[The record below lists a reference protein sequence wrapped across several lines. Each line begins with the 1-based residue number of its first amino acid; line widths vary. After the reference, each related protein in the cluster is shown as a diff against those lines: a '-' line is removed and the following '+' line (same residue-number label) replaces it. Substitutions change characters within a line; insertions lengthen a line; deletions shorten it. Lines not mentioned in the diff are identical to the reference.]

1 MTKKYLLLALASLL
15 LPMEMVAQGY
25 HFVKHAN
32 GLEYILKDGD
42 PKDDDHLFIWVGGSP
57 MPELVD
63 GEIVMEN
70 RYFAE
75 KNIRPAWRRKY
86 NEQPEQGEFYKRK
99 LDAVIEI
106 TETRNTCDN
115 YKGVEYFTNLESLK
129 INSKGATSGVKLDL
143 SKNENLKTLTFA
155 EPTQI
160 KLVTFNISNTKLTSL
175 TIPSGSLTTLTNLY
189 VSNSSL
195 TALDVSSCS
204 NLRIL
209 EADNIAFSSNSAL
222 TLPTTTNKLDEL
234 SLEGVTGLNSV
245 NVGIYSALATLHVN
259 GSSIAQLTLPTAT
272 GILKHLNLSDNTNL
286 GNHYTNANPLDV
298 SMYPRL
304 VAVADG
310 HSNTG
315 GKLIYDNS
323 NLSVYLGSDGNLKIY
338 PSDAEFIYHECTTE
352 EAAYDYM
359 DYTSHPNLIGLVLTG
374 AQGVRLPADRTTFVL
389 DLTGSPN
396 IAEVDFNN
404 SASTLTSLNAVN
416 VKKLDV
422 AACSKLQELLY
433 TGPASENL
441 VLATASGSYP
451 DLTTLVLTK
460 SSVKTLDLKGG
471 GTSETCIAPNL
482 QNFRAFYSALEEINL
497 SNHAKLSTLS
507 LLPPKEGHDESVK
520 EYGIDNFNEGNKLTK
535 LNIENCKSLTGA
547 VTLGFLTDDMLFY
560 NQIQDVDASGCTGIT
575 RFDCPNSLIENLD
588 LSNCSSLEIINI
600 NQGMLTGNG
609 DINLAGCTNLA
620 TFNASHHPWESMDF
634 LLGTSGG
641 RNSAEIGKLEV
652 LQVDGGSYTLLN
664 GGSRYVREIDGKP
677 QIYTSRLESLDLS
690 NLVNGTFRELNC
702 EDNLIK
708 SLDLSDIGPGM
719 TSLKCANNMM
729 LTLNLNSLNHTTL
742 DADNSSWSPQ
752 VAYLNAEVVKGDDG
766 NNETEGAHDWVAL
779 HLPGSD
785 GYTHKLDN
793 DLALYPNLWNYFNN
807 GTKIAEKPTP
817 WMCKVDETDNIAT
830 YEGETSKFK
839 GNYLHHDDHTG
850 YHLFLHSQSDINSIY
865 GTMRDQDLYG
875 SLLAYQYNTGFNQKL
890 TANPINGS
898 TDTPDGKDIT
908 PNSLDHRI
916 EIRAH
921 IWPYIINLH
930 QLTKSPQSKAV
941 GIDYYSSTLYLD
953 YDAVIPKGVKVYFV
967 TGITSRNAIE
977 NGGTSP
983 TENQIETALFGGDDS
998 DNNILPAHTPVY
1010 VRSKSKIHD
1019 KTEKEGQAGLY
1030 AFNPVWEFD
1039 IKGWEN
1045 LRNIDGYAN
1054 APHILHGVQP
1064 TDTRTV
1070 KHEYEAALA
1079 AAKAKKARMMGV
1091 DEKGKKWGNILT
1103 GVMGIKNLETDM
1115 TAEKFN
1121 TYEHADTTLTAV
1133 RTCLTLSL
1141 QTQKQN
1147 TRIIGFWP
1155 FNGKTIPAHRCII
1168 LEKDYEDAV
1177 EAAKNNGETI
1187 DQSADAKGGSFLFI
1201 DDINVTGIETLADES
1216 SPTTNSTG
1224 WYTLQGIRLS
1234 QQPKQHGIYI
1244 HNGRKIII
1252 K

>member
-1 MTKKYLLLALASLL
+1 MKKYLLLALASLL

-25 HFVKHAN
+25 HFVNHAN
-32 GLEYILKDGD
+32 GLEYICKDGD
-42 PKDDDHLFIWVGGSP
+42 PEDDDHLFIWVGKDP
-57 MPELVD
+57 MTVLVD
-63 GEIVMEN
+63 GQTVPSG
-70 RYFAE
+70 RYIE
-75 KNIRPAWRRKY
+75 HSSLRPQLRQKY
-86 NEQPEQGEFYKRK
+86 NSDKGEFYKSTLESTK
-99 LDAVIEI
+99 TIES
-106 TETRNTCDN
+106 TYNSPNTF
-115 YKGVEYFTNLESLK
+115 KGIEYFRNLESLSL
-129 INSKGATSGVKLDL
+129 NSQGATSVDL
-143 SKNENLKTLTFA
+143 NLSQNTKLKTLTFNQA
-155 EPTQI
+155 AI
-160 KLVTFNISNTKLTSL
+160 KLRTLNISNTQLTSL
-175 TIPSGSLTTLTNLY
+175 TIPSGSQTTLTNLY
-189 VSNSSL
+189 VSNSEITSL
-195 TALDVSSCS
+195 NLGPCS
-204 NLRIL
+204 NLRVL
-209 EADNIAFSSNSAL
+209 DADNIAFSSNSDL
-222 TLPTTTNKLDEL
+222 TLPTTTNKLEEL
-234 SLEGVTGLNSV
+234 SLEGVKGLNSV

-259 GSSIAQLTLPTAT
+259 GSSIEQLTLPTAT

-286 GNHYTNANPLDV
+286 GNFYTNANPLDV

-315 GKLIYDNS
+315 GALIYNNS
-323 NLSVYLGSDGNLKIY
+323 DLSVYLGSDGNLKIY

-374 AQGVRLPADRTTFVL
+374 AQGVRLPANRTTFVL

-396 IAEVDFNN
+396 IEEVDFNN

-416 VKKLDV
+416 VKKIDV
-422 AACSKLQELLY
+422 SACSKLQELLY

-482 QNFRAFYSALEEINL
+482 QNFRAFYSALEEIDL
-497 SNHAKLSTLS
+497 SNHAQLNTLS
-507 LLPPKEGHDESVK
+507 LLPPKDSHDESVA
-520 EYGIDNFNEGNKLTK
+520 EYGINKFNEDDKLRILK
-535 LNIENCKSLTGA
+535 IENCTSLTGA
-547 VTLGFLTDDMLFY
+547 LTLNFVGSNWYYY
-560 NQIQDVDASGCTGIT
+560 NAFEEIDASGCTGIT
-575 RFDCPNSLIENLD
+575 RFECPNNVLNRLD
-588 LSNCSSLEIINI
+588 LSNCLALEIIDI
-600 NQGMLTGNG
+600 TQGRLTGNG
-609 DINLAGCTNLA
+609 DINLSGCSNLKE
-620 TFNASHHPWESMDF
+620 FRASRNLWESMDF
-634 LLGTSGG
+634 LLKPSSG
-641 RNSAEIGKLEV
+641 RTAEDIGKLESIRV
-652 LQVDGGSYTLLN
+652 NGGSYTLTKDN
-664 GGSRYVREIDGKP
+664 VRYVREYNDEP
-677 QIYTSRLESLDLS
+677 MIYTSRLTELDLS
-690 NLVNGTFRELNC
+690 RLVNGTFKELHC
-702 EDNLIK
+702 EDNLIQ
-708 SLDLSDIGPGM
+708 SLDLSTVGPGM
-719 TSLKCANNMM
+719 TTLKCANNMM

-752 VAYLNAEVVKGDDG
+752 VAYLNAEVVKGDNG

-793 DLALYPNLWNYFNN
+793 NLALYPNLWNYFNN
-807 GTKIAEKPTP
+807 GTKIAEEPTP

-875 SLLAYQYNTGFNQKL
+875 SLLAYQYNTGYNRKL
-890 TANPINGS
+890 GENPIS
-898 TDTPDGKDIT
+898 HITDMPTNTKQTDANDLAP
-908 PNSLDHRI
+908 HI

-930 QLTKSPQSKAV
+930 PLTKSPQSKAV

-953 YDAVIPKGVKVYFV
+953 YDAVIPEGVKVYFV

-1045 LRNIDGYAN
+1045 LRNIEGYAN

-1070 KHEYEAALA
+1070 KPEYEAALA
-1079 AAKAKKARMMGV
+1079 AAKAKKALMMGV
-1091 DEKGKKWGNILT
+1091 DEDGKKWGNILT

-1121 TYEHADTTLTAV
+1121 TYEHADTTLAAV

-1234 QQPKQHGIYI
+1234 QQPKQRGIYI
-1244 HNGRKIII
+1244 HNGRKITI

>member
-15 LPMEMVAQGY
+15 LPMEMTAQGY
-25 HFVKHAN
+25 HFVNHAN
-32 GLEYILKDGD
+32 GLEYICKDGD
-42 PKDDDHLFIWVGGSP
+42 PEDDDHLFIWVGGSR

-70 RYFAE
+70 RYFVE
-75 KNIRPAWRRKY
+75 QNIRPAWRRKY

-106 TETRNTCDN
+106 TETRNGPDN
-115 YKGVEYFTNLESLK
+115 YQGVEYFTNLEKLT

-155 EPTQI
+155 APTQI

-222 TLPTTTNKLDEL
+222 TLPTSTNKLDEL

-259 GSSIAQLTLPTAT
+259 GSSIEQLTLPTAT
-272 GILKHLNLSDNTNL
+272 GILKHLNLSDNINL

-315 GKLIYDNS
+315 GALLYENS
-323 NLSVYLGSDGNLKIY
+323 GLSVYLGSDGNLKIY
-338 PSDAEFIYHECTTE
+338 PDNAVFIRHECTTE

-374 AQGVRLPADRTTFVL
+374 AQGVRLPANRTTFVL

-416 VKKLDV
+416 VKKIDV
-422 AACSKLQELLY
+422 SACSKLQELLY

-507 LLPPKEGHDESVK
+507 LLPPKEGHDESVQ

-535 LNIENCKSLTGA
+535 LNIENCTSLTGA

-575 RFDCPNSLIENLD
+575 RFDCPNSLMENLD

-620 TFNASHHPWESMDF
+620 TFNASHHPWESMGF

-641 RNSAEIGKLEV
+641 RTSAEIGKLEV

-664 GGSRYVREIDGKP
+664 EGSRYVREIDGKP

-702 EDNLIK
+702 EDNLIQ

-752 VAYLNAEVVKGDDG
+752 VAYLNAEVVKGDYG
-766 NNETEGAHDWVAL
+766 TSATNGAHDWVAI
-779 HLPGSD
+779 HLEEHTSEGF
-785 GYTHKLDN
+785 THKLDN
-793 DLALYPNLWNYFNN
+793 TNPPLRLYDNLYSAFNN
-807 GTKIAEKPTP
+807 GKPLATETSP
-817 WMCKVDETDNIAT
+817 WMCLVSET
-830 YEGETSKFK
+830 TSIPDFN
-839 GNYLHHDDHTG
+839 GHNLDQAPGHHTG
-850 YHLFLHSQSDINSIY
+850 YHLFLHSQDDIARNFGSY
-865 GTMRDQDLYG
+865 KDQDLYG
-875 SLLAYQYNTGFNQKL
+875 KALVYRYNTGYNQNL

-898 TDTPDGKDIT
+898 PDTPDGKEIT
-908 PNSLDHRI
+908 PNSLDPHI

-921 IWPYIINLH
+921 IWPYIINLN
-930 QLTKSPQSKAV
+930 PQTMNTESQAQDAKL
-941 GIDYYSSTLYLD
+941 DYYSSTLYLD

-967 TGITSRNAIE
+967 TGITSRNSIE

-983 TENQIETALFGGDDS
+983 TSNQVRMMLFGDGEDIN
-998 DNNILPAHTPVY
+998 NNILPAHTPVY
-1010 VRSKSKIHD
+1010 VRSKSKIND
-1019 KTEKEGQAGLY
+1019 EIDESGVAGLY

-1070 KHEYEAALA
+1070 KPEYEAALA
-1079 AAKAKKARMMGV
+1079 AAKAKKALMM
-1091 DEKGKKWGNILT
+1091 EKWGNILT
-1103 GVMGIKNLETDM
+1103 GVMGEKYPETDM
-1115 TAEKFN
+1115 TAADFN
-1121 TYEHADTTLTAV
+1121 LYSRSDTTLAV
-1133 RTCLTLSL
+1133 ARTCLILAH

-1147 TRIIGFWP
+1147 TKVIGFWP
-1155 FNGKTIPAHRCII
+1155 YNGRKIPAHRCII

-1177 EAAKNNGETI
+1177 AAAEANGETI

-1234 QQPKQHGIYI
+1234 QQPKQRGIYI
-1244 HNGRKIII
+1244 HNGRKIAI